1 MKATQKQIALL
12 KKLHR
17 HYCDESVDLSAL
29 DIKHASKLISTLI
42 EMRKAGW
49 NIKRQ
54 IYLSDV
60 FYDIEEEA
68 FGKYVTPQPRVGK
81 APPTTPREPQQCG
94 SLPVCMERKKCR
106 EVERTPTATANK
118 C

>member
-12 KKLHR
+12 KKLHQ
-17 HYCDESVDLSAL
+17 YYNNVDLTTL

-42 EMRKAGW
+42 EMRKSPW

-60 FYDIEEEA
+60 FYDLEEEA
-68 FGKYVTPQPRVGK
+68 FGEQLTP
-81 APPTTPREPQQCG
+81 AE
-94 SLPVCMERKKCR
+94 SW
-106 EVERTPTATANK
+106 
-118 C
+118 

>member
-12 KKLHR
+12 RKLHN
-17 HYCDESVDLSAL
+17 HYNNVDLSAL

-54 IYLSDV
+54 MYLSDV
-60 FYDIEEEA
+60 FYDLEEEA
-68 FGKYVTPQPRVGK
+68 FGKYVRLIHKFSRP
-81 APPTTPREPQQCG
+81 
-94 SLPVCMERKKCR
+94 
-106 EVERTPTATANK
+106 
-118 C
+118 